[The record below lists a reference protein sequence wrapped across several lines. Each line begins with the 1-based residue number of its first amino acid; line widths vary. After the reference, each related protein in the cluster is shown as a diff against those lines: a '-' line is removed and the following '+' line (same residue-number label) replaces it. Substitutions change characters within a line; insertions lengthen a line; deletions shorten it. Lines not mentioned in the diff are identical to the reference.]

1 MRLDNYLVLKG
12 YFDSR
17 TKAQS
22 IIKSKLVKVNDKIID
37 KPSFDI
43 NDNDVV
49 LVTKDNCPYVSR
61 GGLKLEEAIKVFNLD
76 FKDKVVLDIGSSTG
90 GFTDCA
96 IKHGARL
103 VYAVDVGRDQLH
115 ESLKNNPKVISYEE
129 TNIKDIDSFENKI
142 DYVVMDVS
150 FVSIEYIIEYIY
162 KFVSESDAFMC
173 LIKPQFEVG
182 KMYLK
187 NGIVKDKNLYR
198 KVLENII
205 AKLSEYNLGIVDI
218 RLSPIKGGSG
228 NKEFISLIKKGE
240 SKININAFLGD
251 IDDKKISS

>member
-1 MRLDNYLVLKG
+1 MRLDNYLVLKR
-12 YFDSR
+12 YFESR

-22 IIKSKLVKVNDKIID
+22 IIKDKLIKVNDKIID
-37 KPSFDI
+37 KASFEV
-43 NDNDVV
+43 NDNDTIEVIS
-49 LVTKDNCPYVSR
+49 DNCPYVSR
-61 GGLKLEEAIKVFNLD
+61 GGLKLSEAIKVFNLD
-76 FKDKVVLDIGSSTG
+76 FKDKVILDIGASTG

-96 IKHGARL
+96 IKHGAKL

-115 ESLKNNPKVISYEE
+115 ESLRNNPHVISYEE
-129 TNIKDIDSFENKI
+129 TNIKDIDSFDEKI

-162 KFVSESDAFMC
+162 KFVNEADAFMC

-187 NGIVKDKNLYR
+187 NGIVKDKSLYR
-198 KVLENII
+198 KVLESIVE
-205 AKLSEYNLGIVDI
+205 KLKEYNLGIVDI

-228 NKEFISLIKKGE
+228 NKEFLSLIKKGE

-251 IDDKKISS
+251 IDDKKTRS